1 MPTYLDEESK
11 KLVTVSTDKGLLRYN
26 RLPFGVASAPAI
38 FQRVIEGILSG
49 IHHVYVYM
57 DDVLVAND
65 TEAEHLSTLEE
76 VLARLEQYGVRLN
89 KAKCKFMLPSVEYL
103 GYHTGDGVRPTQE
116 KLQAIVDAPAPKDV
130 SQLKSFLGL
139 VNYYSKFL
147 PHLANTLAP
156 LYALLTKHQQW
167 CWGAEQEEACK
178 RAKHQM
184 LCWRT
189 LIHNKG
195 WP

>member
-1 MPTYLDEESK
+1 MHHKLRPTIVVPRIDDLLSSLAGARVFTKLDLAHAYLQLALDEESK
-11 KLVTVSTDKGLLRYN
+11 KLVTVSTHKGLFRNN

-49 IHHVYVYM
+49 IHHVYAYM

-65 TEAEHLSTLEE
+65 TEAEHLSTFSW
-76 VLARLEQYGVRLN
+76 RKSWHVR
-89 KAKCKFMLPSVEYL
+89 SR
-103 GYHTGDGVRPTQE
+103 DGVRPTQE

-156 LYALLTKHQQW
+156 LYALLKKTSAMVL
-167 CWGAEQEEACK
+167 GS
-178 RAKHQM
+178 
-184 LCWRT
+184 
-189 LIHNKG
+189 
-195 WP
+195 